1 MPLKLTTY
9 YHGKDIPDLPGNN
22 TFHSKEL
29 FQIYEATPGY
39 SPLLIVATEDGKPV
53 ARLLAAIRKTKKWLP
68 SCLVKQCVVYGEGE
82 FLEKTFTA
90 EQKDSLPNI
99 REREEEVFGEMLEH
113 LTQEASRTC
122 ILIEFRNL
130 DNSMFGYRSFRNND
144 YFPVNWLRVRN
155 SLHSSKKAEDRF
167 SPSRLRQIKKGLK
180 NGAKVEEAHTTDEI
194 RDFSRMLHKVYS
206 SRIRRYFPANDFF
219 RHMNSMLIRGKQA
232 KIFIVKYKEKIIG
245 GSVCIYSGEN
255 AFIWFSGGMRKTYA
269 LQSPGILAVWKA
281 LEDAHERGF
290 RHLEF
295 MDVGLPFRRHGYRD
309 FVLRFGGKQSS
320 TRRWFRVSWP
330 WLNKL
335 MVKFYV

>member
-1 MPLKLTTY
+1 M
-9 YHGKDIPDLPGNN
+9 
-22 TFHSKEL
+22 
-29 FQIYEATPGY
+29 
-39 SPLLIVATEDGKPV
+39 
-53 ARLLAAIRKTKKWLP
+53 AAIRKTKKWLP

-180 NGAKVEEAHTTDEI
+180 N
-194 RDFSRMLHKVYS
+194 YS

-219 RHMNSMLIRGKQA
+219 RHMNNMLIKGKQA
-232 KIFIVKYKEKIIG
+232 KIFIVRYKEKIIG
-245 GSVCIYSGEN
+245 GSVCIYSGDN
-255 AFIWFSGGMRKTYA
+255 AFLWFSGGMRKTYA
-269 LQSPGILAVWKA
+269 LQYPGVLAVWKA

-290 RHLEF
+290 HHLEF